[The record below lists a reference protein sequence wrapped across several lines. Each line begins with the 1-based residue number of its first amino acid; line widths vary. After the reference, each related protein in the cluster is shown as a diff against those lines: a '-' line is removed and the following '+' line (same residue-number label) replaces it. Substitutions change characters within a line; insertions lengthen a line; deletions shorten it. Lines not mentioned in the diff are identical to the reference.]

1 MPSTRYLFV
10 STPVGALGSGIGGG
24 VELNLTNLARQL
36 VERDDEVRILAPESS
51 QTGKI
56 PVTTVPGLPPD
67 FAQAS
72 GRRSP
77 VQFPLPSTLANL
89 WDTARQLA
97 PEFDLVVN
105 WAYDWLPLYLTPFFE
120 TPVAHIISMGSLN
133 DGIDAQIS
141 QLRQTHPGAI
151 AVHSHAQAATFPNVP
166 DSPLFV
172 LPCGIDLTQYD
183 FVPQASESLCWI
195 GRIAPEKGLE
205 DCAALSDRLH
215 VPVTILGKMQD
226 SNYWDEVRSRFP
238 QAQLDY
244 RGFLP
249 TAELQ
254 KVLGRSQALLV
265 TPKWIEAFGMVAVEA
280 LACGVPVITYDRG
293 GPAEIIESGVS
304 GWVVPADDVNAL
316 AEAVKTSDRLNR
328 KDCRDRAE
336 HYYSLEVMYQRFKQW
351 TDPLLRTAA
360 HSAS

>member
-1 MPSTRYLFV
+1 MSSTRYLFV
-10 STPVGALGSGIGGG
+10 STPVGALGSGVGGG
-24 VELNLTNLARQL
+24 VELNLLNLARQL
-36 VERDDEVRILAPESS
+36 VDRGDEVRILAPEHS

-56 PVTTVPGLPPD
+56 PVTTVSGLPPD

-89 WDTARQLA
+89 WDAARQLA
-97 PEFDLVVN
+97 PQFDLVVN
-105 WAYDWLPLYLTPFFE
+105 WAYDWLPLYLTPFFD

-133 DGIDAQIS
+133 DGIDAQITR
-141 QLRQTHPGAI
+141 LRQTHPGAI
-151 AVHSHAQAATFPNVP
+151 AVHSRAQAATFPDLP
-166 DSPLFV
+166 ESPLFI

-205 DCAALSDRLH
+205 DCAALSEKLQA
-215 VPVTILGKMQD
+215 PITILGKMQD
-226 SNYWDEVRSRFP
+226 SDYLDEVRSRFP

-254 KVLGRSQALLV
+254 QVLGRSRALIM
-265 TPKWIEAFGMVAVEA
+265 TQKWIEAFGMVAVEA
-280 LACGVPVITYDRG
+280 LACGVPVVTYDRG
-293 GPAEIIESGVS
+293 GPAEIVESGVS
-304 GWVVPADDVNAL
+304 GWVVPADDVGAL
-316 AEAVKTSDRLNR
+316 ADAVAKSDRLHR
-328 KDCRDRAE
+328 RDCRDRAE
-336 HYYSLEVMYQRFKQW
+336 QFYSLDVMHQYFKQW
-351 TDPLLRTAA
+351 TDALLASSA
-360 HSAS
+360 HSVS